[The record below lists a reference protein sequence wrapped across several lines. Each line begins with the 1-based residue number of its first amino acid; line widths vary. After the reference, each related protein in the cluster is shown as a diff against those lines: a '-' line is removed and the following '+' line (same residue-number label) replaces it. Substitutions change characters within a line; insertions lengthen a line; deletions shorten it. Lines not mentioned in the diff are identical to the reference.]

1 MIQGHAGILD
11 KWIFYCRIAEQD
23 LLMAI
28 VGNVHI
34 C

>member
-11 KWIFYCRIAEQD
+11 KWIFYRRIAKQD